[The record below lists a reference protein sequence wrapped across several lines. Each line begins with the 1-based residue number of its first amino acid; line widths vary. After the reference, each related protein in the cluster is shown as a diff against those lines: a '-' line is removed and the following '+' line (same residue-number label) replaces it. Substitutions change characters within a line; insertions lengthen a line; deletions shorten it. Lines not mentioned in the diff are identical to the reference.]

1 MSGTEIWPRKSI
13 TLMRKQDTKESGS
26 GRPSTTRNANHTSA
40 KKRNTETA
48 IVAIGSAVVVKQL
61 AIIITIDV
69 VVLETLA
76 DRRNIREMVVTALVN
91 REAINKAITTSA
103 GMRTTNRKISIINRL
118 SHRMKSKG

>member
-1 MSGTEIWPRKSI
+1 M
-13 TLMRKQDTKESGS
+13 
-26 GRPSTTRNANHTSA
+26 
-40 KKRNTETA
+40 
-48 IVAIGSAVVVKQL
+48 AIGSAVVVKQL